1 MRGAIVILALA
12 LACGGGDDAPV
23 DSGTDAGPG
32 DPPITD
38 AGIQTFGDPIP
49 EGGGRFE
56 LIGGDWSMG
65 PGGEGYRCVR
75 RTIDRD
81 IFIRELNPIDPDGTH
96 HTVVTYMED
105 SSIPDESIPCSV
117 VNHAPKMIFGSG
129 VGTEPFVM
137 PEGVAIR
144 IPAGAQVMIN
154 LHLFNAGREEI
165 AGHSGLEVVTVD
177 PSEVEHEA
185 GSVLAGD
192 EFFTIPAMA
201 SDFWI
206 TGSCT
211 MDAQT
216 TVFALF
222 PHMHQYGDYQRV
234 YAMTD
239 AGERL
244 VFEDTYSF
252 DDQRYRH
259 IDPLVLQPGE
269 RIRVEC
275 RYQNPTSSSVRWGD
289 SSLTEMCYAGLLFY
303 PPLPFGLSCTN

>member
-1 MRGAIVILALA
+1 MRSAALIFALA
-12 LACGGGDDAPV
+12 LACGGEGAPIEP
-23 DSGTDAGPG
+23 DGGTEA
-32 DPPITD
+32 PPAD
-38 AGIQTFGDPIP
+38 GGAMVFGEPIP

-56 LIGGDWSMG
+56 LIGGDWTLG

-81 IFIRELNPIDPDGTH
+81 IYIRELNPIDPDGTH

-154 LHLFNAGREEI
+154 LHLFNAGSEHIE
-165 AGHSGLEVVTVD
+165 GHSGLEVVTVP
-177 PSEVEHEA
+177 PSEVVHEA

-201 SDFWI
+201 SDHWI
-206 TGSCT
+206 TGRCT
-211 MDAQT
+211 MDEPT
-216 TVFALF
+216 TLFALF

-234 YAMTD
+234 HVETATGD
-239 AGERL
+239 AL
-244 VFEDTYSF
+244 IFEDTYSF

-259 IDPLVLQPGE
+259 IEPIELQRGD
-269 RIRVEC
+269 RIRVDC
-275 RYQNPTSSSVRWGD
+275 RYQNPTSSNVRWGD

-303 PPLPFGLSCTN
+303 PPRPFGLSCTR